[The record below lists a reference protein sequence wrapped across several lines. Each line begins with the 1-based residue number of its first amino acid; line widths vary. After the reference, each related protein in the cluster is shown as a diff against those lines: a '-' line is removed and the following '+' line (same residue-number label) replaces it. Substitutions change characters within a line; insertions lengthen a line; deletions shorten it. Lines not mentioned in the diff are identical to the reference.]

1 MRSSRFNLALLLLA
15 CLAASVHCAA
25 QQRISGTVTDKR
37 THTPLK
43 AISLKLEG
51 DVLPAA
57 LETTTDA
64 DGRFSFAGLSPARYT
79 VRVSADAFYA
89 QAMTLTLA
97 PREARQVDFEMTPLA
112 GINERVTVR
121 ARPRLLDETEAATV
135 RTIETGQLEL
145 LPAARAVDRRHH
157 ALRFERR
164 RRPRQPRPPARQR
177 AFAEHLRQRRLLL
190 RQPAPAL
197 HAGAVG

>member
-135 RTIETGQLEL
+135 S
-145 LPAARAVDRRHH
+145 AARAVDRRHH